1 MTDKAWVED
10 VDGEPVLVHG
20 SGYWTDED
28 REMFASIV
36 RSAKAKF
43 FKEEQK

>member
-10 VDGEPVLVHG
+10 VDGSPLLVHG
-20 SGYWTDED
+20 SGDWTAED

-36 RSAKAKF
+36 RSAKTLYALKGH
-43 FKEEQK
+43 K